1 MPRAQGCARAAT
13 FRFSSLKNVRDDF
26 FRVSLSIPVK
36 RRDALFWRTCM
47 LVEVKV
53 PALSESIADATLLAW
68 HKREGDF
75 VSRDENL
82 IDIETDKV
90 VLELPAPQAG
100 VLARVLKKDG
110 DTVLSNEV
118 IAMIDTEAARP
129 AQKEA
134 AKKEATPKAAVVNAA
149 ASRERSAGGGAIAQG
164 QTPEAQAALSPA
176 ARKLVEEQKLDTAEI
191 AGSGRGGRVTKQ
203 DVVSYMDK
211 SVTPSAPVST
221 PGGLRPEQRVPMTRL
236 RTRVAERMVQAQH
249 TAAILTTFNDVNM
262 QPVMELRNRYKDQ
275 FEKEYNIKLGFM
287 SFFVKA
293 AVSALKKFPVVNASV
308 DGTDIVYHGYFDI
321 GIAISSP
328 RGLIVPIV
336 RDCDAKSFAE
346 IETSIAEFGRK
357 ARDGLLSME
366 DLTGGTFTITNG
378 GIFGSMMSTPILNPP
393 QSAILG
399 MHRIQE
405 RPIVESG
412 QIVARPMMYL
422 ALSYDH
428 RIIDG
433 REAVL
438 FLIEIKQALEDPAR
452 MLLQM

>member
-1 MPRAQGCARAAT
+1 
-13 FRFSSLKNVRDDF
+13 
-26 FRVSLSIPVK
+26 
-36 RRDALFWRTCM
+36 M

-68 HKREGDF
+68 HKKEGDF

-110 DTVLSNEV
+110 ETVLSNEV

-129 AQKEA
+129 AQKQDSKQKEPS
-134 AKKEATPKAAVVNAA
+134 KKESSPKAAAVNATVPA
-149 ASRERSAGGGAIAQG
+149 EKSAGSAVIAQG
-164 QTPEAQAALSPA
+164 QTLEAQATLSPA
-176 ARKLVEEQKLDTAEI
+176 ARKLVEEQRLDPAEI

-203 DVVSYMDK
+203 DVVSYLDK
-211 SVTPSAPVST
+211 SVTPSAPVPAPVSI
-221 PGGLRPEQRVPMTRL
+221 PSGPRPEQRVPMTRL
-236 RTRVAERMVQAQH
+236 RARVAERLVQAQH
-249 TAAILTTFNDVNM
+249 TAAILTTFNEVNM

-287 SFFVKA
+287 SFFVHA
-293 AVSALKKFPVVNASV
+293 AVSALKKFPVINASV
-308 DGTDIVYHGYFDI
+308 DGADIVYHGYFDI

-328 RGLIVPIV
+328 RGLVVPIV

-346 IETSIAEFGRK
+346 IETAIAEFGRK
-357 ARDGLLSME
+357 ARDGLLSMD

-399 MHRIQE
+399 MHKIQE
-405 RPIVESG
+405 RPIVENG
-412 QIVARPMMYL
+412 QILARPMMYL

-433 REAVL
+433 RDAVL
-438 FLIEIKQALEDPAR
+438 FLIEIKQTLEDPAR